1 AAPPGPPPAHRPAPP
16 ATGAGNSQWRRGALA
31 ELEDEAIRQAL
42 VQTGGNKTQAAALLG
57 IGRTTLWRRLRTM
70 RPQ

>member
-1 AAPPGPPPAHRPAPP
+1 M
-16 ATGAGNSQWRRGALA
+16 
-31 ELEDEAIRQAL
+31 EDEAIRQAL